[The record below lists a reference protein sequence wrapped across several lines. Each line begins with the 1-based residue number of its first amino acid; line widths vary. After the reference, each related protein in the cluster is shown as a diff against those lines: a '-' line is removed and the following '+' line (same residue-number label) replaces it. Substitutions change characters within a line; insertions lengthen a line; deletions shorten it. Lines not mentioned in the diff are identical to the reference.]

1 MHDPHGQNPDRPGWS
16 RRVLLLCFA
25 VVAIDG
31 ADIGV
36 YGAALPSILRY
47 EPWAATPALAG
58 AIGSYTLFG
67 LLSGALL
74 SGYITDRF
82 GRRRPIITYTI
93 LFSVLTM
100 ACAAAPDLTTFAV
113 LRFFVGLALGG
124 VLPMSIALALEFAPP
139 QRRNTFNATAQLGYP
154 VGTIFVTLLA
164 LVILPSLGFHA
175 LFLTIGACGLALV
188 PLLLWKLPESP
199 QFLMAAGRTAQA
211 IALAA
216 QAGVQIDT
224 TRGATPAR
232 SRTSVLQLLRVLF
245 SAQFRRVT
253 IVLPA
258 VGFFGVLLAYGLS
271 TWLPE
276 LLRQSGY
283 SLGSALT
290 FLLALNVGQIIG
302 QLTLSRLADRFG
314 ARTTIATAFAGAGL
328 CVLAISTGLPGA
340 AVFALVLAAGF
351 GALTSQSLLF
361 GYAGMLYPAAVR
373 GSGLG
378 WVMGLSRVGGICG
391 PIVGAFLLSGY
402 GISASF
408 YGFAA
413 AAVAAAAVLLLAP
426 RRIVAA
432 EDAPAPAAADPA
444 PAES

>member
-1 MHDPHGQNPDRPGWS
+1 
-16 RRVLLLCFA
+16 
-25 VVAIDG
+25 
-31 ADIGV
+31 
-36 YGAALPSILRY
+36 
-47 EPWAATPALAG
+47 
-58 AIGSYTLFG
+58 
-67 LLSGALL
+67 
-74 SGYITDRF
+74 
-82 GRRRPIITYTI
+82 
-93 LFSVLTM
+93 
-100 ACAAAPDLTTFAV
+100 
-113 LRFFVGLALGG
+113 
-124 VLPMSIALALEFAPP
+124 
-139 QRRNTFNATAQLGYP
+139 
-154 VGTIFVTLLA
+154 
-164 LVILPSLGFHA
+164 
-175 LFLTIGACGLALV
+175 
-188 PLLLWKLPESP
+188 
-199 QFLMAAGRTAQA
+199 MAAGRTAQA

-290 FLLALNVGQIIG
+290 FLLALNVG

-413 AAVAAAAVLLLAP
+413 AAVSSQPRMP
-426 RRIVAA
+426 RRPRRPIRHRPRASSPDRPGA
-432 EDAPAPAAADPA
+432 RPARGCARDPPRWPCRSSRCGQAPGRPGRG
-444 PAES
+444 